1 MEGFTSSGYLDVNAA
16 ASSGWAFT
24 YRRILQSLNLLKR
37 PEQLEV
43 GEGALVKLLAGEVC
57 DYLGFSSVSSAAT
70 GALAPLIK
78 SHVTLP
84 TSPVNAPSLAHICGD
99 EALLHVDGCAQ
110 RMLLSKKG
118 SSTKR
123 HS

>member
-1 MEGFTSSGYLDVNAA
+1 MEALRLLGNWTSTPLLP
-16 ASSGWAFT
+16 SGWAFT

-43 GEGALVKLLAGEVC
+43 GEGALVKLPDGEVY

-70 GALAPLIK
+70 GALAPFIK

-84 TSPVNAPSLAHICGD
+84 TSAVNARIFAHICG
-99 EALLHVDGCAQ
+99 EVALLYVDGCAQ
-110 RMLLSKKG
+110 RM
-118 SSTKR
+118 
-123 HS
+123 